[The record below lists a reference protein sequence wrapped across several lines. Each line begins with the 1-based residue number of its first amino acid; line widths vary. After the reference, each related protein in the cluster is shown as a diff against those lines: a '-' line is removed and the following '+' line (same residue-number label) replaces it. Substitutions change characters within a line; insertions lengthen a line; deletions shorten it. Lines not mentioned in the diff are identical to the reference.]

1 MSNSHSSGTLRRICY
16 LIVMALVVGG
26 VAAMN
31 VLTTLKGDDVQFV
44 NLIDEQGHAVKTL
57 GEFLRFA
64 MANYSIANGRLADIT
79 AQAMCV
85 FGTKGLFN
93 VLNTLVTVATILL
106 LTHLA
111 RARRQRIVC
120 TVLIALAM
128 LWLWPFPGETMLWL
142 AGACNYLWSSAAN
155 LFFMCLLLA
164 ALNHA
169 EDKKR
174 PRWQQA
180 AMLTM
185 SVIAGWM
192 HEAFAAAMVAAIAGY
207 ALFNLRRCKGLPAAM
222 MVAYL
227 AGFAI
232 AVCAPGIWHR
242 ATSGE
247 LGNNAALNEQLS
259 RRVMLIYTCTRQY
272 ITPAIALLYLLW
284 LWWKHGW
291 RHVTDDL
298 TAWAFVGATASLI
311 ALPVILP
318 RGHTWFFVTSLVLA
332 LRAALGALRRLPRL
346 QIVLAALGVAAVVAS
361 GTVALQAIALN
372 KQYDDAMCKGIEQC
386 PDDYVVLPAVEPPHH
401 WCGRLEKRWV
411 SFNVFDSMHGIYNV
425 FEPHFARNY
434 GKRSVQFIPPVI
446 MERYTSDD
454 LMAGATALPLRSNVP
469 ELADTVYFVPGPR
482 HWDAIDFIPLRDS
495 TFVTIFESGFNVTR
509 VNDPTRTFK
518 LTKHAETQ
526 KRKWGTYSDEHTF
539 AAFPLRHRDRWYI
552 VARTLD
558 SATVEAHMN
567 FNIDGKLVEM
577 HWTLPHPSTP
587 SQP

>member
-1 MSNSHSSGTLRRICY
+1 MLNLQSRETARRMCY
-16 LIVMALVVGG
+16 WLVMALVLGG

-31 VLTTLKGDDVQFV
+31 VLTTLKGDDVQFANDTGILGHTV
-44 NLIDEQGHAVKTL
+44 NTL
-57 GEFLRFA
+57 SDYVQV
-64 MANYSIANGRLADIT
+64 MAFNYRTHNGRQADML
-79 AQAMCV
+79 AQAVCI
-85 FGTKGLFN
+85 FGSKGLFN
-93 VLNTLVTVATILL
+93 VLNTIVTAVVILL
-106 LTHLA
+106 LTRLA
-111 RARRQRIVC
+111 HGRQQRIMS

-128 LWLWPFPGETMLWL
+128 LWLWPFPGETLLWL

-155 LFFMCLLLA
+155 LVFLYLFLTA
-164 ALNHA
+164 VNHSDGKAL
-169 EDKKR
+169 
-174 PRWQQA
+174 PTWQQVVMVVVSA
-180 AMLTM
+180 L
-185 SVIAGWM
+185 AGWM
-192 HEAFAAAMVAAIAGY
+192 HEAFSAAMAVTLVGY
-207 ALFNLRRCKGLPAAM
+207 AAFNYRRCKGLPAAM
-222 MVAYL
+222 IVAYL
-227 AGFAI
+227 AGFAFV
-232 AVCAPGIWHR
+232 VCSPGIWDR
-242 ATSGE
+242 AATGE
-247 LGNNAALNEQLS
+247 LGSNASLHEQLS
-259 RRVMLIYTCTRQY
+259 RRAMLLYTCTRHY
-272 ITPAIALLYLLW
+272 ITPAVALLYLLW

-291 RHVTDDL
+291 RHVTGDI
-298 TAWAFVGATASLI
+298 TAWAFVGATAGMVV
-311 ALPVILP
+311 LPVILP
-318 RGHTWFFVTSLVLA
+318 RVHTWFFITSLVLA

-346 QIVLAALGVAAVVAS
+346 QIVLAALGIAAVVAS

-372 KQYDDAMCKGIEQC
+372 KQYDDAMCKSIEQC

-577 HWTLPHPSTP
+577 HWTLPQPSTP